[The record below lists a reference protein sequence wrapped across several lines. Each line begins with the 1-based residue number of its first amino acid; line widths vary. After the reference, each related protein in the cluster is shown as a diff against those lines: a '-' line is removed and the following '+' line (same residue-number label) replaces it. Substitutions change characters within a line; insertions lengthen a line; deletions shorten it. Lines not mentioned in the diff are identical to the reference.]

1 MIITDPKENE
11 IIVNLLRV
19 IAYDCN
25 LYWNNENDI
34 DKYSSDEYDNYL
46 KLKKKLAY
54 FMSEKEINEIDLM
67 AILYKFKQI

>member
-25 LYWNNENDI
+25 LYWNDENDI

>member
-25 LYWNNENDI
+25 YYWTNENDI

-46 KLKKKLAY
+46 KLKK
-54 FMSEKEINEIDLM
+54 N
-67 AILYKFKQI
+67 